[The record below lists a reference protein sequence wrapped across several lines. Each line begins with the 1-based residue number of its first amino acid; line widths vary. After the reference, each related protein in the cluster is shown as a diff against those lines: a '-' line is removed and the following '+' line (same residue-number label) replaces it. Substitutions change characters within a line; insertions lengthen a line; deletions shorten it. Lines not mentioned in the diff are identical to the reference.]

1 MMKCE
6 MEKERHSD
14 LVQIKSREYQ
24 RTTRGA
30 SQGRRKRRIEKNR
43 RTDESEVV
51 DESKMKLGVIKES
64 DEEEEAK
71 ACVYCARGNEGT
83 GMVLLSQ
90 TEIDH
95 TTKAYVDS
103 GASAHMF
110 NSISLFE
117 KINEEKR
124 VKLTTACDKKTACT
138 GELRPLNQGQ
148 RCLVEKGS
156 QAVYSKELV
165 ENSKCGKVM

>member
-1 MMKCE
+1 M
-6 MEKERHSD
+6 
-14 LVQIKSREYQ
+14 V
-24 RTTRGA
+24 
-30 SQGRRKRRIEKNR
+30 
-43 RTDESEVV
+43 DESEV
-51 DESKMKLGVIKES
+51 KLEAIKES
-64 DEEEEAK
+64 DEEEAK
-71 ACVYCARGNEGT
+71 ACVCIVQENSRNEGT

-124 VKLTTACDKKTACT
+124 VKLTTACDKEKTACT

-148 RCLVEKGS
+148 RCLVEKG
-156 QAVYSKELV
+156 Y
-165 ENSKCGKVM
+165 VMKSGSI